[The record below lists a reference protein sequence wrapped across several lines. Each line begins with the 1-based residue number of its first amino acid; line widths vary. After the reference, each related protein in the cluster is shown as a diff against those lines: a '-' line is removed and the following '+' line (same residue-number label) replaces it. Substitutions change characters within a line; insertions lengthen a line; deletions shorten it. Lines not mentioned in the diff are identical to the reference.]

1 MKNLFEDY
9 RKNLDQDKVQVK
21 DIDSLNVMIIDEVLN
36 AFDDEV
42 IEKELKKVMKDYVMK
57 LNYINLHLTME
68 HENESMEFV
77 DCLMINKYY
86 TLAKDGSVLER

>member
-1 MKNLFEDY
+1 LVIKIYNNVLIEIKYREMKNLFEDY

-68 HENESMEFV
+68 HENELKV
-77 DCLMINKYY
+77 
-86 TLAKDGSVLER
+86 V